1 MDVGPCEQR
10 IITRL
15 GVVSSI
21 GIVVMNPESYRAL
34 VEDQDTPLLLEAL
47 ERAGASARAI
57 SWHER
62 DANWAGFDLVVLR
75 TPWDYSQQPDA
86 FEAWLERTAAVTT
99 VLNQPDLVRWNM
111 DKLYLEQ
118 LAGAGITVVPTT
130 YHHDEGS
137 LRTALSELARGAGAA
152 ARAPGSQV
160 VLKPSVSAGS
170 RHTGLFSADDP
181 AALELGRQILAS
193 GRTVMLQPEV
203 AELSE
208 GLEKALYVIDGHF
221 THAIAKGPL
230 LARGGGLRGGV
241 YQESPQV
248 VEATAP
254 ERAFAEQVLSAACQ
268 VTGAQMP
275 LYARIDVVDSAEYG
289 LVLLEAELIEP
300 SLNLPSVPES
310 ADILAGAILAR
321 ASPPRDLNPPQ
332 GEEQT

>member
-1 MDVGPCEQR
+1 MNVGSCDDG

-15 GVVSSI
+15 GAVSRI
-21 GIVVMNPESYRAL
+21 GIVVMNPESYLAL

-47 ERAGASARAI
+47 ERAGASAEAI
-57 SWHER
+57 SWHDREA
-62 DANWAGFDLVVLR
+62 DWAGFDLVVLR

-99 VLNQPDLVRWNM
+99 VLNQPGLVRWNM

-130 YHHDEGS
+130 YHHHEDS
-137 LRTALSELARGAGAA
+137 LREALSEHARGAGSEHARRAGAA
-152 ARAPGSQV
+152 APHV

-170 RHTGLFSADDP
+170 RHTGLFAADDP
-181 AALELGRQILAS
+181 AALELGREILAG

-221 THAIAKGPL
+221 THAIAKGAL
-230 LARGGGLRGGV
+230 LARGGGLRGGG
-241 YQESPQV
+241 YQERPQV
-248 VEATAP
+248 VEAAAS
-254 ERAFAEQVLSAACQ
+254 ERAFAEQVLSAASQ
-268 VTGAQMP
+268 VTGLEMP

-300 SLNLPSVPES
+300 SLNLPSAPDV
-310 ADILAGAILAR
+310 ADILADAILAR
-321 ASPPRDLNPPQ
+321 TPPPQ
-332 GEEQT
+332 T